1 MTPFLEEESM
11 SNRAWS
17 GGAVIVAVIAATLV
31 VVLVT
36 GASGQEA
43 APTNAKPHTIT
54 VSSSATISTKPD
66 EAVVTFNVHA
76 QNADSTVALNESSRI
91 MNEVLAAMKSL
102 GIEEKDMETTNI
114 GLSPQTINRGQPDE
128 ATVYNAS
135 ASLEVK
141 IHDFAVI
148 GPAIQK
154 GVAAGATS
162 VRGVRFQVADPVGV
176 RTNALEEAV
185 TSAREKADALAG
197 AAGTAVTGV
206 IQIREGGSPS
216 APQPYY
222 NQMAGY
228 AALTSA
234 HLAVVP
240 PHDIST
246 KVSVTVIWSIT

>member
-1 MTPFLEEESM
+1 M

-36 GASGQEA
+36 
-43 APTNAKPHTIT
+43 APRGRTPRRRRQPHSIT

-66 EAVVTFNVHA
+66 EAVITFNVHT
-76 QNADSTVALNESSRI
+76 QNADSTVALNENSRI
-91 MNEVLAAMKSL
+91 MNDVLAAMTSL
-102 GIEEKDMETTNI
+102 GDRAARHGDDEHRSLAADDQ
-114 GLSPQTINRGQPDE
+114 PGQPDE

-141 IHDFAVI
+141 VHDFDVI

-162 VRGVRFQVADPVGV
+162 VKGVRFQVADPVGV
-176 RTNALEEAV
+176 KTQALEAAV

-206 IQIREGGSPS
+206 MQIREGGSP
-216 APQPYY
+216 AVPQPYY
-222 NQMAGY
+222 AQVGY
-228 AALTSA
+228 EWPPLTRTCGRPAAR
-234 HLAVVP
+234 HLDQGLGHRHLEHRLRAP
-240 PHDIST
+240 GRI
-246 KVSVTVIWSIT
+246 

>member
-1 MTPFLEEESM
+1 M

-43 APTNAKPHTIT
+43 TPTNAKPHTIT

-91 MNEVLAAMKSL
+91 MNDVLAAMKSL
-102 GIEEKDMETTNI
+102 GIDEKDMETTNI

-141 IHDFAVI
+141 IHDFDVI

-216 APQPYY
+216 SPQPYY

-228 AALTSA
+228 ALDASA

>member
-1 MTPFLEEESM
+1 
-11 SNRAWS
+11 
-17 GGAVIVAVIAATLV
+17 
-31 VVLVT
+31 
-36 GASGQEA
+36 
-43 APTNAKPHTIT
+43 
-54 VSSSATISTKPD
+54 
-66 EAVVTFNVHA
+66 
-76 QNADSTVALNESSRI
+76 
-91 MNEVLAAMKSL
+91 
-102 GIEEKDMETTNI
+102 METTNI

-141 IHDFAVI
+141 IHDFDVI

-216 APQPYY
+216 LAAAVLQPDGWVRLGRRARTLRSSRPTTSRPRSPSPSSGASPER
-222 NQMAGY
+222 AGQD
-228 AALTSA
+228 LN
-234 HLAVVP
+234 LRP
-240 PHDIST
+240 RD
-246 KVSVTVIWSIT
+246 

>member
-1 MTPFLEEESM
+1 M

-17 GGAVIVAVIAATLV
+17 GGAVVVAVIAATLV

-43 APTNAKPHTIT
+43 APTNAKPHSIT
-54 VSSSATISTKPD
+54 VSSSATVSTKPD
-66 EAVVTFNVHA
+66 EAVVTFNVHS

-91 MNEVLAAMKSL
+91 MNDVLAAMQSL

-135 ASLEVK
+135 ATLEVK

-176 RTNALEEAV
+176 RTNALEAAV

-197 AAGTAVTGV
+197 AAGTSVTGV
-206 IQIREGGSPS
+206 IKIREGGSPS
-216 APQPYY
+216 SPQPYY
-222 NQMAGY
+222 NRMAGY
-228 AALTSA
+228 ALDAAA

>member
-1 MTPFLEEESM
+1 M

-43 APTNAKPHTIT
+43 TSTNAKPHSIT
-54 VSSSATISTKPD
+54 VSSSATVSTKPD
-66 EAVVTFNVHA
+66 EAVVTFNVHS

-91 MNEVLAAMKSL
+91 MNDVLAAMTAL
-102 GIEEKDMETTNI
+102 GIEDKDMETTNI

-135 ASLEVK
+135 ATLEVK

-176 RTNALEEAV
+176 RTNALESAV

-206 IQIREGGSPS
+206 IQIREGGSPRRRS
-216 APQPYY
+216 RTTTRWSGTPWTL
-222 NQMAGY
+222 
-228 AALTSA
+228 AAR
-234 HLAVVP
+234 LAVVP

>member
-1 MTPFLEEESM
+1 M
-11 SNRAWS
+11 STRAWT
-17 GGAVIVAVIAATLV
+17 GGAVVGAVIAATLV

-43 APTNAKPHTIT
+43 STGSARPHTIT

-66 EAVVTFNVHA
+66 EAVVTFSVHT
-76 QNADSTVALNESSRI
+76 QDADSTVALNESSRI
-91 MNEVLAAMKSL
+91 MNDVLAGMTAL
-102 GIEEKDMETTNI
+102 GVAEKDMETTNI
-114 GLSPQTINRGQPDE
+114 GLSPQTINRGQADE
-128 ATVYNAS
+128 ATVYNSS

-154 GVAAGATS
+154 GVAAGATT
-162 VRGVRFQVADPVGV
+162 VHGVRFQVADPVGV

-206 IQIREGGSPS
+206 IQIREGGSPAS
-216 APQPYY
+216 PQPYFSR
-222 NQMAGY
+222 MAVY
-228 AALTSA
+228 ATTAA
-234 HLAVVP
+234 NNLAVVP

-246 KVSVTVIWSIT
+246 KVSVSVVWSIT

>member
-1 MTPFLEEESM
+1 M

-43 APTNAKPHTIT
+43 VPTNAKPHAIT
-54 VSSSATISTKPD
+54 VSSSASISTKPD
-66 EAVVTFNVHA
+66 EAVVTFNVHS

-91 MNEVLAAMKSL
+91 MNDVLAAMTAL

-135 ASLEVK
+135 ATLEVK
-141 IHDFAVI
+141 IHDFDVI

-162 VRGVRFQVADPVGV
+162 VRGVQFQVADPVGV

-216 APQPYY
+216 APQPYFSR
-222 NQMAGY
+222 MAGY
-228 AALTSA
+228 AMTSA
-234 HLAVVP
+234 NDLAVVP

>member
-1 MTPFLEEESM
+1 M

-17 GGAVIVAVIAATLV
+17 GGAVVVAVIAATLV

-43 APTNAKPHTIT
+43 APTNAKPHSIT
-54 VSSSATISTKPD
+54 VSSSATVSTKPD
-66 EAVVTFNVHA
+66 EAVVTFNVHS

-91 MNEVLAAMKSL
+91 MNDVLAAMQSL

-135 ASLEVK
+135 ATLEVK
-141 IHDFAVI
+141 IHYFAVI

-176 RTNALEEAV
+176 RTNALEAAV

-197 AAGTAVTGV
+197 AAGTSVTGV

-216 APQPYY
+216 SPQPYY
-222 NQMAGY
+222 NRMAGY
-228 AALTSA
+228 ALDAAA